1 MGRGTMYKSEC
12 LSAIFAAVGVAAV
25 MALATPAAAQDLK
38 CEPDKVAQKYPA
50 IAGKTLKVGA
60 DPATPPYVF
69 RDENDFNKVI
79 GFDAD
84 LTREVFKCAGVEIQ
98 YELGGWSGLL
108 PALVAGQIDVMWDT
122 LYYTAERAEKV
133 DYVVYMQAATGALT
147 QTGNPKNIVS
157 LDDLCGNGT
166 AVGLGTVEE
175 AAMRDKSK
183 ECTDAGKKAIEIKT
197 YPDMAA
203 GFRLIKTGRTDIV
216 LTDLSLA
223 LKMVKTDPDVY
234 TIAFKIFTGFKIGA
248 AVKNDADD
256 VLRAIEDG
264 LRIKQADGTQKA
276 IYEKYVMDPEL
287 QLPIE
292 VLRK

>member
-1 MGRGTMYKSEC
+1 MHSKKLIGLAVAGV
-12 LSAIFAAVGVAAV
+12 FAGVAALGTSSS
-25 MALATPAAAQDLK
+25 AYAAEPK
-38 CEPDKVAQKYPA
+38 CEPDKVAQKYPS
-50 IAGKTLKVGA
+50 IAGKTMKIGA
-60 DPATPPYVF
+60 DPSTPPYVF
-69 RDENDFNKVI
+69 RDENDFSKII

-84 LTREVFKCAGVEIQ
+84 LTRAVFECAGVEIEYQ
-98 YELGGWSGLL
+98 LGGWSGLL
-108 PALVAGQIDVMWDT
+108 PAVNAGQIDVMWDT
-122 LYYTAERAEKV
+122 LYYTAERAEQV

-147 QTGNPKNIVS
+147 QTGNPKKIGS

-223 LKMVKTDPDVY
+223 NKMVKTDPDVY
-234 TIAFKIFTGFKIGA
+234 GLAFKIFTGFKIGA
-248 AVKNDADD
+248 AVKNDNDD
-256 VLRAIEDG
+256 LLRAIEDG
-264 LRIKQADGTQKA
+264 LRVKQADGTQKML
-276 IYEKYVMDPEL
+276 YERYIMDPEL

>member
-1 MGRGTMYKSEC
+1 MTGSKWIGMAM
-12 LSAIFAAVGVAAV
+12 SAAFAATVVMTQAAPV
-25 MALATPAAAQDLK
+25 SAQAPK
-38 CEPDKVAQKYPA
+38 CEPDKVAQKYPS
-50 IAGKTLKVGA
+50 IAGKTMKIGA
-60 DPATPPYVF
+60 DPSTPPYVF
-69 RDENDFNKVI
+69 RDENDFSKII

-84 LTREVFKCAGVEIQ
+84 LTRAVFECAGVEIEYQ
-98 YELGGWSGLL
+98 LGGWSGLL
-108 PALVAGQIDVMWDT
+108 PAVNAGQIDVMWDT
-122 LYYTAERAEKV
+122 LYYTAERAEQV

-147 QTGNPKNIVS
+147 QTGNPKKIGS

-223 LKMVKTDPDVY
+223 NKMVKTDPDVY
-234 TIAFKIFTGFKIGA
+234 GLAFKIFTGFKIGA
-248 AVKNDADD
+248 AVKNDNDD
-256 VLRAIEDG
+256 LLRLIEDG
-264 LRIKQADGTQKA
+264 LRVKQADGTQKML
-276 IYEKYVMDPEL
+276 YERYIMDPEL

>member
-1 MGRGTMYKSEC
+1 MKGSKWIGMTV
-12 LSAIFAAVGVAAV
+12 SAAFAATVI
-25 MALATPAAAQDLK
+25 MTAAAPVSAQAPK
-38 CEPDKVAQKYPA
+38 CEPDKVAQKYPS
-50 IAGKTLKVGA
+50 IAGKTMKIGA
-60 DPATPPYVF
+60 DPSTPPYVF
-69 RDENDFNKVI
+69 RDENDFSKII

-84 LTREVFKCAGVEIQ
+84 LTRAVFECAGVEIEYQ
-98 YELGGWSGLL
+98 LGGWSGLL
-108 PALVAGQIDVMWDT
+108 PAVNAGQIDVMWDT
-122 LYYTAERAEKV
+122 LYYTAERAEQV

-147 QTGNPKNIVS
+147 QTGNPKKIGS

-223 LKMVKTDPDVY
+223 NKMVKTDPDVY
-234 TIAFKIFTGFKIGA
+234 GLAFKIFTGFKIGA
-248 AVKNDADD
+248 AVKNDNDD
-256 VLRAIEDG
+256 LLRLIEDG
-264 LRIKQADGTQKA
+264 LRVKQADGTQKML
-276 IYEKYVMDPEL
+276 YERYIMDPEL

>member
-1 MGRGTMYKSEC
+1 MKGSKWIGMTV
-12 LSAIFAAVGVAAV
+12 SAAFAATVI
-25 MALATPAAAQDLK
+25 MTAAAPVSAQAPK
-38 CEPDKVAQKYPA
+38 CEPDKVAQKYPS
-50 IAGKTLKVGA
+50 IAGKTMKIGA
-60 DPATPPYVF
+60 DPSTPPYVF
-69 RDENDFNKVI
+69 RDENDFSKII

-84 LTREVFKCAGVEIQ
+84 LTRAVFECAGVDIEYQ
-98 YELGGWSGLL
+98 LGGWSGLL
-108 PALVAGQIDVMWDT
+108 PAVNAGQIDVMWDT
-122 LYYTAERAEKV
+122 LYYTAERAEQV

-147 QTGNPKNIVS
+147 QTGNPKKIGS

-223 LKMVKTDPDVY
+223 NKMVKTDPDVY
-234 TIAFKIFTGFKIGA
+234 GLAFKIFTGFKIGA
-248 AVKNDADD
+248 AVKNDNDD
-256 VLRAIEDG
+256 LLRLIEDG
-264 LRIKQADGTQKA
+264 LRVKQADGTQKML
-276 IYEKYVMDPEL
+276 YERYIMDPEL